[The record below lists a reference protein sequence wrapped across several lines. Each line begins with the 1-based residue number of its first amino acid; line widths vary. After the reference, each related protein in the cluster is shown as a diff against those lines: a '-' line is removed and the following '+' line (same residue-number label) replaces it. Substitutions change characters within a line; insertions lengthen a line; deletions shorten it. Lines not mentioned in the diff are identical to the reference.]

1 MAQVIVNDRANHLLG
16 LLKIGLQVY
25 ADNESRKLLGKRQ
38 DYVGLSDIGKYAECP
53 RLAVLQKVKPMQ
65 KDFSEMLILQRGH
78 WFEEGIGKA
87 LSVLNLNYVTQLE
100 IKTEI
105 HGTPLVAH
113 LDFTLVGESKGKS
126 IVRILEVKS
135 VTDIPANPRTA
146 HFYQVHGQAG
156 LLTENWNNPAFSLK
170 NNHGEYLYQDLTF
183 PQLCEKHFGVLLP
196 ENPAQADVEAWLLYL
211 SMKDGRAFGP
221 YRHNDFLMRE
231 VYAFAQDFWGDIQKY
246 AHGNHALQPAR
257 GFYPLCD
264 FCPYDK
270 DCPKFSKS
278 IYQPEFENL
287 LQELSLLKTQRKEAE
302 EKIKQIEENIK
313 HAYSLSGLEDWIETD
328 AHRFRI
334 TTSSGRKS
342 LNREALVLELEKIF
356 CANKIPV
363 TEIEALFARAE
374 TVSEPSSRLTIK
386 EIKG

>member
-1 MAQVIVNDRANHLLG
+1 MKQSIPKDREKHLLG

-25 ADNESRKLLGKRQ
+25 ADNESRKLLGSRQ
-38 DYVGLSDIGKYAECP
+38 DYVGLSDIGSYVECP
-53 RLAVLQKVKPMQ
+53 RRAVLQKIKPVQ
-65 KDFSEMLILQRGH
+65 KNFGETLILQRGH

-105 HGTPLVAH
+105 HGTPLAAH
-113 LDFTLVGESKGKS
+113 LDFTLVGESKGKKL
-126 IVRILEVKS
+126 VRILEVKS
-135 VTDIPANPRTA
+135 VTDIPERPRTA

-170 NNHGEYLYQDLTF
+170 NNQGEYLYQDLTF

-211 SMKDGRAFGP
+211 SMKDGKAFGP
-221 YRHNDFLMRE
+221 YMHNDFLMQE
-231 VYAFAQDFWGDIQKY
+231 VYAFAQDFWGDMQNF
-246 AHGNHALQPAR
+246 AHGNHALQPVK

-264 FCPYDK
+264 FCVYDK
-270 DCPKFSKS
+270 DCPKFSNAT
-278 IYQPEFENL
+278 YQPEFEEV
-287 LQELSLLKTQRKEAE
+287 LQNLSLLKKQKKEAE
-302 EKIKQIEENIK
+302 EQIKEVEENLK
-313 HAYSLSGLEDWIETD
+313 HVYSVSGLEDWIATD
-328 AHRFRI
+328 FHRFRL
-334 TTSSGRKS
+334 TTTNGRKTLS
-342 LNREALVLELEKIF
+342 RDTLRLELEKIF

-363 TEIEALFARAE
+363 TEIEEVLTRSE

>member
-1 MAQVIVNDRANHLLG
+1 MAQVIVNDREKHLLG

-25 ADNESRKLLGKRQ
+25 ADNESRKLLGSRQ
-38 DYVGLSDIGKYAECP
+38 DYVGLSDIGSYAECP
-53 RLAVLQKVKPMQ
+53 RRAVLQKIKPVQ
-65 KDFSEMLILQRGH
+65 KNFGETLILQRGH

-87 LSVLNLNYVTQLE
+87 LSVLNLNYVTLLE

-113 LDFTLVGESKGKS
+113 LDFTLVGESEGKS

-146 HFYQVHGQAG
+146 HFYQVHGQTG

-170 NNHGEYLYQDLTF
+170 NNYGEYIYQDLTF

-196 ENPAQADVEAWLLYL
+196 ENSAQADVEAWLLYL
-211 SMKDGRAFGP
+211 SMKDGKAFGP
-221 YRHNDFLMRE
+221 YMHNDFLMRE
-231 VYAFAQDFWGDIQKY
+231 VCAFAQDFWSDMQKFLQ
-246 AHGNHALQPAR
+246 GNYVLQPAR
-257 GFYPLCD
+257 GFYTLCD

-278 IYQPEFENL
+278 IYQPEFENV
-287 LQELSLLKTQRKEAE
+287 LQELSLFKTQRKEAE
-302 EKIKQIEENIK
+302 EKIKQIEESIK
-313 HAYSLSGLEDWIETD
+313 HSYTLSGIDDWIETD

-356 CANKIPV
+356 CANKIPYA
-363 TEIEALFARAE
+363 EIEGLLARAE

>member
-1 MAQVIVNDRANHLLG
+1 MKQSIPKDREKHLLG

-25 ADNESRKLLGKRQ
+25 ADNESRKLLGSRQ
-38 DYVGLSDIGKYAECP
+38 DYVGLSDIGSYAECP
-53 RLAVLQKVKPMQ
+53 RRAVLQKIKPVQ
-65 KDFSEMLILQRGH
+65 KNFGETLILQRGH

-113 LDFTLVGESKGKS
+113 LDFTLVGESEGKS

-135 VTDIPANPRTA
+135 VTDIPESPRTA

-156 LLTENWNNPAFSLK
+156 LLTENWNKSAFSLK
-170 NNHGEYLYQDLTF
+170 NNQGEYLYQDLTF

-211 SMKDGRAFGP
+211 SMKDGKAFGP
-221 YRHNDFLMRE
+221 YMHNDFLMQE
-231 VYAFAQDFWGDIQKY
+231 VYAFAQDFWGDMQNLARGNIQ
-246 AHGNHALQPAR
+246 LQPAR

-264 FCPYDK
+264 FCVYDK

-278 IYQPEFENL
+278 IYQPEFENV
-287 LQELSLLKTQRKEAE
+287 LQELSLFKTQRKEAE
-302 EKIKQIEENIK
+302 EKIKQIEESIK
-313 HAYSLSGLEDWIETD
+313 HSYTLSDIDDWIETD

-363 TEIEALFARAE
+363 TEIEALLARAE